1 MGLAL
6 GPQDSKT
13 RKRGAIRGGF
23 LEEERFEPRL
33 GRSRTPG
40 EQREMRALSSR
51 GTRVMVH
58 REGVKR
64 GVQAQPDPQ
73 LQGKSEKE
81 KVRLSRA
88 PNAWR
93 RACPVG

>member
-1 MGLAL
+1 MGRAL

-23 LEEERFEPRL
+23 LEEGRFEPRL

-40 EQREMRALSSR
+40 EQREMRALSCR
-51 GTRVMVH
+51 EMRVMVNW
-58 REGVKR
+58 EGMRR

-73 LQGKSEKE
+73 LQGKSKKE
-81 KVRLSRA
+81 KVCLSRA
-88 PNAWR
+88 LNASR

>member
-13 RKRGAIRGGF
+13 RKRGAVRGGF
-23 LEEERFEPRL
+23 LEERFEPRL

-51 GTRVMVH
+51 GTRVMVN
-58 REGVKR
+58 REGMRR
-64 GVQAQPDPQ
+64 GVQAQPDPPTA
-73 LQGKSEKE
+73 GEE
-81 KVRLSRA
+81 
-88 PNAWR
+88 
-93 RACPVG
+93 